1 MTASSLPSDSL
12 VAILSPLATRHS
24 PLSTRAAFRRTSEF
38 RPCADPPRLATPCHR
53 SPKCQGLNGARSRR
67 SDLLFQLCHR
77 TGDSCRQIS
86 PPLLSL
92 ATRDKPS
99 RDCHCR
105 LFVLLSWPGA
115 VDASAS
121 SGDTVPSSTLP
132 TEFGAPLTTN
142 QDGDEFLAHGPKTR
156 LMGRVFIVGDVHR
169 NAGILNIDTCH
180 GEPANRAFP
189 IDCRTTLRIEMFAGT
204 IAAPPCFREG
214 RPPVVSLLTFH
225 VPRARSLWLGPA
237 VCDDFQI
244 RRHHQGFGIREA
256 TWKACRHLARPVRR
270 VSRRKA
276 I

>member
-1 MTASSLPSDSL
+1 MIPADKSVRPYSLL
-12 VAILSPLATRHS
+12 PLATNPH
-24 PLSTRAAFRRTSEF
+24 AI
-38 RPCADPPRLATPCHR
+38 AT
-53 SPKCQGLNGARSRR
+53 A
-67 SDLLFQLCHR
+67 DLLSF
-77 TGDSCRQIS
+77 
-86 PPLLSL
+86 
-92 ATRDKPS
+92 S
-99 RDCHCR
+99 RGQGR
-105 LFVLLSWPGA
+105 STPVRVPG
-115 VDASAS
+115 
-121 SGDTVPSSTLP
+121 TPFPSSTLP

-204 IAAPPCFREG
+204 IAAPPCFREE

>member
-1 MTASSLPSDSL
+1 MTRRPS
-12 VAILSPLATRHS
+12 
-24 PLSTRAAFRRTSEF
+24 
-38 RPCADPPRLATPCHR
+38 RLL
-53 SPKCQGLNGARSRR
+53 QVN
-67 SDLLFQLCHR
+67 
-77 TGDSCRQIS
+77 
-86 PPLLSL
+86 LSL
-92 ATRDKPS
+92 AALVSILSALELVGRAEQDSALLPRGVRAVWDMSKAESETTPTRE
-99 RDCHCR
+99 RVCIN
-105 LFVLLSWPGA
+105 VLWKWQPA
-115 VDASAS
+115 EAASAQ
-121 SGDTVPSSTLP
+121 GVPGTPYPSSALP
-132 TEFGAPLTTN
+132 TEFRAPLTTN
-142 QDGDEFLAHGPKTR
+142 QHGDEYL
-156 LMGRVFIVGDVHR
+156 IVGDVHR
-169 NAGILNIDTCH
+169 NADILNIDTCH

-204 IAAPPCFREG
+204 IAAPPCFREE